1 MCERRDW
8 DKQKVLASH
17 KRPLDD
23 TRARDGSRLAFQ
35 GPGGGAI
42 EGPPLLG
49 RVSAGSAH
57 GGLEY
62 YRCSYDAHC
71 TSLSLS
77 KRQERPVL

>member
-1 MCERRDW
+1 MKKGFAHRALE
-8 DKQKVLASH
+8 KLEAVGVGTSH
-17 KRPLDD
+17 KRPLDS
-23 TRARDGSRLAFQ
+23 TRAWGSSYTAFQ

-62 YRCSYDAHC
+62 YR
-71 TSLSLS
+71 
-77 KRQERPVL
+77 